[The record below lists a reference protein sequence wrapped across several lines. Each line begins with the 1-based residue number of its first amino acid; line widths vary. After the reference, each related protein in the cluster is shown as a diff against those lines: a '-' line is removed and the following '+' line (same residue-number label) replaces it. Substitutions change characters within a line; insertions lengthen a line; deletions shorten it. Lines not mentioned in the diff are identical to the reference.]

1 MGRHLNMVKL
11 SDFVASFLAQNLV
24 KNVFGVSGG
33 ASLHLI
39 DSINKNKKIE
49 FITMHSEQSAA
60 MAADGFS
67 RSSNMI
73 GVALATSGPGATNLI
88 TGICCSYYDSVPVLF
103 LTGQEARSAR
113 LHYKH

>member
-1 MGRHLNMVKL
+1 MPWDATNMVKL

-73 GVALATSGPGATNLI
+73 GVALAKWSWPTNLI
-88 TGICCSYYDSVPVLF
+88 TGICCVITILSLCCF
-103 LTGQEARSAR
+103 
-113 LHYKH
+113 